1 MQGSQSAVGV
11 VTNGLGT
18 GAGGGGG
25 GGVNLSDGI
34 GGAGGNGGNGNL
46 LLSILSTSP
55 GGTGGSGGSVGS
67 NATQIDNAGA
77 VAGGAGNAG
86 TDGTGTLNLLEGGGG
101 GGGGAGG
108 SGLVVTGSG
117 SSSNSTT
124 GTITGGA
131 GGHGGSGDASGNSG
145 GGGGGGGSG
154 GVGLLLT
161 GDGSFD
167 NAGQLAGGTGGFGGT
182 TDNGGGGSGGDGGQ
196 GAALTNGGSLIN
208 SGSISGGNGGIGGAS
223 TGGNGSFGN
232 GGAAITGTNLSIIN
246 SGTISGGL
254 SGNGS
259 TRAEAIQF
267 TGGTNS
273 LEIRTGSNIIGNVN
287 ATAGTNALIL
297 GGTVND
303 SFDTSTVGSQYLGFS
318 AYRKTGNGTWA
329 LTGSTS
335 AVTPWTIDA
344 GTLSISAA
352 GSLGAAGSSLTFNG
366 GTLQFSNTFDL
377 ASGNAIVLAA
387 GGGSIDTN
395 TFDTSI
401 SQPVSGTGNLMVYGL
416 GQLTLAGANTY
427 SGTTTIGNATTL
439 NLGPGGAIA
448 DSSGVVD
455 NGAFDISA
463 TSHGASVT
471 GLTGTG
477 TVYLGNQTLTL
488 TSASGTFAGNISGRG
503 GLVLTGGTETLA
515 GTSTYAGNTSIT
527 AGTLA
532 LAGASSIASS
542 SSLIDNGRFDISGAS
557 GNETIAAL
565 TGSGAGA
572 VALGANNLIIS
583 NGSGTF
589 AGTIAGA
596 GGLQLAGGTTTLA
609 GTSTYAGNTSITAGT
624 LALAGASSIASSSSV
639 IDNGT
644 FDISG
649 ASGNETIAALTG
661 SGAGAVALGANNL
674 IISNGSGTFAGTI
687 AGAGGLQLAGGTTTL
702 AGTSTYAGNT
712 SITAGTLALAGASS
726 IASSS
731 SVIDN
736 GRFDISGASGNE
748 TIAAL
753 TGSGAGAVALGANNL
768 IISNGSGT
776 FAGTIAG
783 AGGLQLAGGT
793 TTLAGTSTYAGNT
806 SITAGTLALAGASSI
821 ASSSSLI
828 DDGTFDISGA
838 SGNETIAA
846 LTGSGAGTVA
856 LGANNLIISNGS
868 GTFAGTIAGTGGLQL
883 AGGTTTLAGTSTYA
897 GNTSIT
903 GGTLLVSNDSALGA
917 AGGNLLLSSGGTL
930 GAMSPFGTARLID
943 VANTGGSL
951 AGPAGTSL
959 DPTTANALTLT
970 GTLNLAG
977 TLTTRG
983 TVIDNA
989 TSQTNTG
996 TGGTPVVS
1004 VANGLF
1010 EVGDSIHGSTVLH
1023 AMVTVDASAILRG
1036 HGTIAGDV
1044 ANNGGIVAPGG
1055 TIGVM
1060 TVTGNYAQNPASTL
1074 SIEITPNDQAPGIS
1088 YSQLAVTGSVQLAGG
1103 LAVNADSGIYRPGSR
1118 YDIVHSGGGVSGQF
1132 STVAYNSALA
1142 SYLLPQVQYT
1152 ADNVYLSLNVGPL
1165 AFSSG
1170 SGVAG
1175 NAYIINQDIL
1185 DTTDAVLASRKGFWL
1200 HGLGS
1205 FGQANNGN
1213 ITDGGAI
1220 IGYGARIRPGFLL
1233 GVAVAGTAS
1242 SSNTAYQ
1249 QISNRQISLS
1259 DYGIYRHGPWRIA
1272 LTLGLGHLG
1281 VNSRRSLVP
1290 SGLVATGTGH
1300 GWFLGSGVNASY
1312 TDHIDRGFI
1321 RPFVAAR
1328 YLHVSQEGF
1337 AEHGAG
1343 LLDLAYGRQGNDL
1356 GAISAGAR
1364 AGYQIRT
1371 FGLDLEP
1378 WIEVGGTSYL
1388 GNRLLAST
1396 ETLGTEI
1403 MPVSAQAA
1411 PSATLDTGL
1420 GLTLRTQHGWKGRL
1434 VYISRRGD
1442 NTSLNAFNFTATCN
1456 W

>member
-1 MQGSQSAVGV
+1 M
-11 VTNGLGT
+11 
-18 GAGGGGG
+18 
-25 GGVNLSDGI
+25 
-34 GGAGGNGGNGNL
+34 
-46 LLSILSTSP
+46 
-55 GGTGGSGGSVGS
+55 
-67 NATQIDNAGA
+67 
-77 VAGGAGNAG
+77 
-86 TDGTGTLNLLEGGGG
+86 
-101 GGGGAGG
+101 
-108 SGLVVTGSG
+108 
-117 SSSNSTT
+117 
-124 GTITGGA
+124 
-131 GGHGGSGDASGNSG
+131 
-145 GGGGGGGSG
+145 
-154 GVGLLLT
+154 
-161 GDGSFD
+161 
-167 NAGQLAGGTGGFGGT
+167 
-182 TDNGGGGSGGDGGQ
+182 
-196 GAALTNGGSLIN
+196 
-208 SGSISGGNGGIGGAS
+208 
-223 TGGNGSFGN
+223 
-232 GGAAITGTNLSIIN
+232 
-246 SGTISGGL
+246 
-254 SGNGS
+254 
-259 TRAEAIQF
+259 
-267 TGGTNS
+267 
-273 LEIRTGSNIIGNVN
+273 N

-303 SFDTSTVGSQYLGFS
+303 SFDTSTIGSQYLGFS

-439 NLGPGGAIA
+439 NLGLGGAIA

-455 NGAFDISA
+455 NGTFDISA
-463 TSHGASVT
+463 TSHGASVA

-488 TSASGTFAGNISGRG
+488 TSASGIFSGNISGRG
-503 GLVLTGGTETLA
+503 GLVLTGGTE
-515 GTSTYAGNTSIT
+515 
-527 AGTLA
+527 
-532 LAGASSIASS
+532 
-542 SSLIDNGRFDISGAS
+542 
-557 GNETIAAL
+557 
-565 TGSGAGA
+565 
-572 VALGANNLIIS
+572 
-583 NGSGTF
+583 
-589 AGTIAGA
+589 
-596 GGLQLAGGTTTLA
+596 
-609 GTSTYAGNTSITAGT
+609 
-624 LALAGASSIASSSSV
+624 
-639 IDNGT
+639 
-644 FDISG
+644 
-649 ASGNETIAALTG
+649 
-661 SGAGAVALGANNL
+661 
-674 IISNGSGTFAGTI
+674 
-687 AGAGGLQLAGGTTTL
+687 
-702 AGTSTYAGNT
+702 
-712 SITAGTLALAGASS
+712 
-726 IASSS
+726 
-731 SVIDN
+731 
-736 GRFDISGASGNE
+736 
-748 TIAAL
+748 
-753 TGSGAGAVALGANNL
+753 
-768 IISNGSGT
+768 
-776 FAGTIAG
+776 
-783 AGGLQLAGGT
+783 
-793 TTLAGTSTYAGNT
+793 TLAGTSTYAGNT

-996 TGGTPVVS
+996 TGSAPVVT

-1023 AMVTVDASAILRG
+1023 ARVTVDASAILRG

-1205 FGQANNGN
+1205 FGQANDGN

-1321 RPFVAAR
+1321 TPFVAAR

-1356 GAISAGAR
+1356 GAIGAGAR

>member
-1 MQGSQSAVGV
+1 
-11 VTNGLGT
+11 
-18 GAGGGGG
+18 
-25 GGVNLSDGI
+25 
-34 GGAGGNGGNGNL
+34 
-46 LLSILSTSP
+46 
-55 GGTGGSGGSVGS
+55 
-67 NATQIDNAGA
+67 
-77 VAGGAGNAG
+77 
-86 TDGTGTLNLLEGGGG
+86 
-101 GGGGAGG
+101 
-108 SGLVVTGSG
+108 
-117 SSSNSTT
+117 
-124 GTITGGA
+124 
-131 GGHGGSGDASGNSG
+131 
-145 GGGGGGGSG
+145 
-154 GVGLLLT
+154 
-161 GDGSFD
+161 
-167 NAGQLAGGTGGFGGT
+167 
-182 TDNGGGGSGGDGGQ
+182 
-196 GAALTNGGSLIN
+196 
-208 SGSISGGNGGIGGAS
+208 
-223 TGGNGSFGN
+223 
-232 GGAAITGTNLSIIN
+232 
-246 SGTISGGL
+246 
-254 SGNGS
+254 
-259 TRAEAIQF
+259 
-267 TGGTNS
+267 
-273 LEIRTGSNIIGNVN
+273 
-287 ATAGTNALIL
+287 
-297 GGTVND
+297 
-303 SFDTSTVGSQYLGFS
+303 
-318 AYRKTGNGTWA
+318 
-329 LTGSTS
+329 
-335 AVTPWTIDA
+335 
-344 GTLSISAA
+344 
-352 GSLGAAGSSLTFNG
+352 
-366 GTLQFSNTFDL
+366 
-377 ASGNAIVLAA
+377 
-387 GGGSIDTN
+387 
-395 TFDTSI
+395 
-401 SQPVSGTGNLMVYGL
+401 
-416 GQLTLAGANTY
+416 
-427 SGTTTIGNATTL
+427 
-439 NLGPGGAIA
+439 
-448 DSSGVVD
+448 
-455 NGAFDISA
+455 
-463 TSHGASVT
+463 
-471 GLTGTG
+471 
-477 TVYLGNQTLTL
+477 
-488 TSASGTFAGNISGRG
+488 
-503 GLVLTGGTETLA
+503 
-515 GTSTYAGNTSIT
+515 GTSTYT
-527 AGTLA
+527 
-532 LAGASSIASS
+532 
-542 SSLIDNGRFDISGAS
+542 
-557 GNETIAAL
+557 
-565 TGSGAGA
+565 
-572 VALGANNLIIS
+572 
-583 NGSGTF
+583 
-589 AGTIAGA
+589 
-596 GGLQLAGGTTTLA
+596 
-609 GTSTYAGNTSITAGT
+609 
-624 LALAGASSIASSSSV
+624 
-639 IDNGT
+639 
-644 FDISG
+644 
-649 ASGNETIAALTG
+649 
-661 SGAGAVALGANNL
+661 
-674 IISNGSGTFAGTI
+674 
-687 AGAGGLQLAGGTTTL
+687 
-702 AGTSTYAGNT
+702 
-712 SITAGTLALAGASS
+712 
-726 IASSS
+726 
-731 SVIDN
+731 
-736 GRFDISGASGNE
+736 
-748 TIAAL
+748 
-753 TGSGAGAVALGANNL
+753 
-768 IISNGSGT
+768 
-776 FAGTIAG
+776 
-783 AGGLQLAGGT
+783 
-793 TTLAGTSTYAGNT
+793 
-806 SITAGTLALAGASSI
+806 
-821 ASSSSLI
+821 
-828 DDGTFDISGA
+828 
-838 SGNETIAA
+838 
-846 LTGSGAGTVA
+846 
-856 LGANNLIISNGS
+856 
-868 GTFAGTIAGTGGLQL
+868 
-883 AGGTTTLAGTSTYA
+883 

-930 GAMSPFGTARLID
+930 GAMSPFSTARLID
-943 VANTGGSL
+943 VAKTGGSL

-996 TGGTPVVS
+996 TGSAPVVT

-1205 FGQANNGN
+1205 FGQANDGN

-1300 GWFLGSGVNASY
+1300 GWFLGSGINASY

-1321 RPFVAAR
+1321 TPFVAAR

-1356 GAISAGAR
+1356 GAIGAGAR

>member
-1 MQGSQSAVGV
+1 M

-182 TDNGGGGSGGDGGQ
+182 TDNGGGGSGGDGGL

-303 SFDTSTVGSQYLGFS
+303 SFDTSTIGSQYLGFS

-455 NGAFDISA
+455 NGTFDISA
-463 TSHGASVT
+463 TSHGASVA

-488 TSASGTFAGNISGRG
+488 TSASGIFSGNISGRG

-542 SSLIDNGRFDISGAS
+542 SSLIDDGRFDISGAS

-596 GGLQLAGGTTTLA
+596 
-609 GTSTYAGNTSITAGT
+609 
-624 LALAGASSIASSSSV
+624 
-639 IDNGT
+639 
-644 FDISG
+644 
-649 ASGNETIAALTG
+649 
-661 SGAGAVALGANNL
+661 
-674 IISNGSGTFAGTI
+674 
-687 AGAGGLQLAGGTTTL
+687 
-702 AGTSTYAGNT
+702 
-712 SITAGTLALAGASS
+712 
-726 IASSS
+726 
-731 SVIDN
+731 
-736 GRFDISGASGNE
+736 
-748 TIAAL
+748 
-753 TGSGAGAVALGANNL
+753 
-768 IISNGSGT
+768 
-776 FAGTIAG
+776 
-783 AGGLQLAGGT
+783 
-793 TTLAGTSTYAGNT
+793 
-806 SITAGTLALAGASSI
+806 
-821 ASSSSLI
+821 
-828 DDGTFDISGA
+828 
-838 SGNETIAA
+838 
-846 LTGSGAGTVA
+846 
-856 LGANNLIISNGS
+856 
-868 GTFAGTIAGTGGLQL
+868 GGLQL

-996 TGGTPVVS
+996 TGSAPVVT

-1321 RPFVAAR
+1321 TPFVAAR

-1356 GAISAGAR
+1356 GAIGAGAR

>member
-1 MQGSQSAVGV
+1 MRISMIKYTVHASGPLRDSAATISFVQIALRAFFIISVSLLTLAPGYVWANGGDGGGGINSGLAATLGLAPAGAGGTGGATTPTSGQAAGVQGSQSAVGV

-182 TDNGGGGSGGDGGQ
+182 TDNGGGGSGGDGGL

-273 LEIRTGSNIIGNVN
+273 LEIRTGFNIIGNVN

-303 SFDTSTVGSQYLGFS
+303 SFDTSTIGSQYLGFS

-439 NLGPGGAIA
+439 SLGPGGAIA

-455 NGAFDISA
+455 NGTFDISA

-488 TSASGTFAGNISGRG
+488 TSASGIFSGNISGRG
-503 GLVLTGGTETLA
+503 GLVLTGGTE
-515 GTSTYAGNTSIT
+515 
-527 AGTLA
+527 
-532 LAGASSIASS
+532 
-542 SSLIDNGRFDISGAS
+542 
-557 GNETIAAL
+557 
-565 TGSGAGA
+565 
-572 VALGANNLIIS
+572 
-583 NGSGTF
+583 
-589 AGTIAGA
+589 
-596 GGLQLAGGTTTLA
+596 
-609 GTSTYAGNTSITAGT
+609 
-624 LALAGASSIASSSSV
+624 
-639 IDNGT
+639 
-644 FDISG
+644 
-649 ASGNETIAALTG
+649 
-661 SGAGAVALGANNL
+661 
-674 IISNGSGTFAGTI
+674 
-687 AGAGGLQLAGGTTTL
+687 TL

-753 TGSGAGAVALGANNL
+753 TGSGAGA
-768 IISNGSGT
+768 
-776 FAGTIAG
+776 
-783 AGGLQLAGGT
+783 
-793 TTLAGTSTYAGNT
+793 
-806 SITAGTLALAGASSI
+806 
-821 ASSSSLI
+821 
-828 DDGTFDISGA
+828 
-838 SGNETIAA
+838 
-846 LTGSGAGTVA
+846 VA

-996 TGGTPVVS
+996 TGSTPVVS

-1205 FGQANNGN
+1205 FGQANDGN

-1321 RPFVAAR
+1321 TPFVAAR

>member
-1 MQGSQSAVGV
+1 MIKYTVHASGPLRDSAATIPFVQIALRAFFIISVSLLTLAPGYVWANGGDGGGGINSGLAATLGLAPAGAGGTGGATTPTSGQAAGVQGSQSAVGV

-182 TDNGGGGSGGDGGQ
+182 TDNGGGGSGGDGGL

-303 SFDTSTVGSQYLGFS
+303 SFDTSTIGSQYLGFS

-455 NGAFDISA
+455 NGTFDISA

-471 GLTGTG
+471 GLTWTG

-542 SSLIDNGRFDISGAS
+542 SSLIDDGR
-557 GNETIAAL
+557 
-565 TGSGAGA
+565 
-572 VALGANNLIIS
+572 
-583 NGSGTF
+583 
-589 AGTIAGA
+589 
-596 GGLQLAGGTTTLA
+596 
-609 GTSTYAGNTSITAGT
+609 
-624 LALAGASSIASSSSV
+624 
-639 IDNGT
+639 
-644 FDISG
+644 
-649 ASGNETIAALTG
+649 
-661 SGAGAVALGANNL
+661 
-674 IISNGSGTFAGTI
+674 
-687 AGAGGLQLAGGTTTL
+687 
-702 AGTSTYAGNT
+702 
-712 SITAGTLALAGASS
+712 
-726 IASSS
+726 
-731 SVIDN
+731 
-736 GRFDISGASGNE
+736 
-748 TIAAL
+748 
-753 TGSGAGAVALGANNL
+753 
-768 IISNGSGT
+768 
-776 FAGTIAG
+776 
-783 AGGLQLAGGT
+783 
-793 TTLAGTSTYAGNT
+793 
-806 SITAGTLALAGASSI
+806 
-821 ASSSSLI
+821 
-828 DDGTFDISGA
+828 FDISGA

-868 GTFAGTIAGTGGLQL
+868 GTFAGTIAGAGGLQL
-883 AGGTTTLAGTSTYA
+883 AGGTTTLAGTSTYT

-996 TGGTPVVS
+996 TGSAPVVT

-1205 FGQANNGN
+1205 FGQANDGN

-1356 GAISAGAR
+1356 GAIGAGAR

>member
-1 MQGSQSAVGV
+1 M

-117 SSSNSTT
+117 SSSNSAT

-182 TDNGGGGSGGDGGQ
+182 TDNGGGGSGGDGGL

-223 TGGNGSFGN
+223 TGGNGSVGN
-232 GGAAITGTNLSIIN
+232 GGAAIIGTNLSIIN

-259 TRAEAIQF
+259 TRAEAIHF

-303 SFDTSTVGSQYLGFS
+303 SFDTSTIGSQYLGFS

-455 NGAFDISA
+455 NGTFDISA
-463 TSHGASVT
+463 TSHGASVA

-488 TSASGTFAGNISGRG
+488 TSASGTFSGNISGRG

-565 TGSGAGA
+565 TGSGAG
-572 VALGANNLIIS
+572 
-583 NGSGTF
+583 
-589 AGTIAGA
+589 
-596 GGLQLAGGTTTLA
+596 
-609 GTSTYAGNTSITAGT
+609 
-624 LALAGASSIASSSSV
+624 
-639 IDNGT
+639 
-644 FDISG
+644 
-649 ASGNETIAALTG
+649 
-661 SGAGAVALGANNL
+661 
-674 IISNGSGTFAGTI
+674 
-687 AGAGGLQLAGGTTTL
+687 
-702 AGTSTYAGNT
+702 
-712 SITAGTLALAGASS
+712 
-726 IASSS
+726 
-731 SVIDN
+731 
-736 GRFDISGASGNE
+736 
-748 TIAAL
+748 
-753 TGSGAGAVALGANNL
+753 
-768 IISNGSGT
+768 
-776 FAGTIAG
+776 
-783 AGGLQLAGGT
+783 
-793 TTLAGTSTYAGNT
+793 
-806 SITAGTLALAGASSI
+806 
-821 ASSSSLI
+821 
-828 DDGTFDISGA
+828 
-838 SGNETIAA
+838 
-846 LTGSGAGTVA
+846 TVA
-856 LGANNLIISNGS
+856 LGTNNLIISNGS

-996 TGGTPVVS
+996 TGSTPVVT

-1023 AMVTVDASAILRG
+1023 ARVTVDASAILRG

-1205 FGQANNGN
+1205 FGQANDGN

-1259 DYGIYRHGPWRIA
+1259 EYGIYRHGPWRIA

-1321 RPFVAAR
+1321 TPFVAAR

-1356 GAISAGAR
+1356 GAIGAGAR

>member
-1 MQGSQSAVGV
+1 MRLLGPSASRLAPCSPPSRTLRVA
-11 VTNGLGT
+11 TRWP
-18 GAGGGGG
+18 A
-25 GGVNLSDGI
+25 
-34 GGAGGNGGNGNL
+34 A
-46 LLSILSTSP
+46 ILDRGCARRP
-55 GGTGGSGGSVGS
+55 
-67 NATQIDNAGA
+67 AHDQ
-77 VAGGAGNAG
+77 AG
-86 TDGTGTLNLLEGGGG
+86 TKKRH
-101 GGGGAGG
+101 
-108 SGLVVTGSG
+108 
-117 SSSNSTT
+117 SSRTKK
-124 GTITGGA
+124 
-131 GGHGGSGDASGNSG
+131 
-145 GGGGGGGSG
+145 
-154 GVGLLLT
+154 
-161 GDGSFD
+161 
-167 NAGQLAGGTGGFGGT
+167 LAPAW
-182 TDNGGGGSGGDGGQ
+182 Q
-196 GAALTNGGSLIN
+196 GCYLRWWSRHFQEPPKFHSRRRG
-208 SGSISGGNGGIGGAS
+208 
-223 TGGNGSFGN
+223 
-232 GGAAITGTNLSIIN
+232 GTNLSIIN

-273 LEIRTGSNIIGNVN
+273 LEIRTGSNIIGDVN

-303 SFDTSTVGSQYLGFS
+303 SFDTSTIGSQYLGFS

-439 NLGPGGAIA
+439 SLGPGGAIA

-455 NGAFDISA
+455 NGTFDISA

-542 SSLIDNGRFDISGAS
+542 SSLIDDGR
-557 GNETIAAL
+557 
-565 TGSGAGA
+565 
-572 VALGANNLIIS
+572 
-583 NGSGTF
+583 
-589 AGTIAGA
+589 
-596 GGLQLAGGTTTLA
+596 
-609 GTSTYAGNTSITAGT
+609 
-624 LALAGASSIASSSSV
+624 
-639 IDNGT
+639 
-644 FDISG
+644 
-649 ASGNETIAALTG
+649 
-661 SGAGAVALGANNL
+661 
-674 IISNGSGTFAGTI
+674 
-687 AGAGGLQLAGGTTTL
+687 
-702 AGTSTYAGNT
+702 
-712 SITAGTLALAGASS
+712 
-726 IASSS
+726 
-731 SVIDN
+731 
-736 GRFDISGASGNE
+736 
-748 TIAAL
+748 
-753 TGSGAGAVALGANNL
+753 
-768 IISNGSGT
+768 
-776 FAGTIAG
+776 
-783 AGGLQLAGGT
+783 
-793 TTLAGTSTYAGNT
+793 
-806 SITAGTLALAGASSI
+806 
-821 ASSSSLI
+821 
-828 DDGTFDISGA
+828 FDISGA

-996 TGGTPVVS
+996 TGSAPVVT

-1205 FGQANNGN
+1205 FGQANDGN

-1300 GWFLGSGVNASY
+1300 GWFLGSGINASY

-1321 RPFVAAR
+1321 TPFVAAR

-1356 GAISAGAR
+1356 GAIGAGAR

-1396 ETLGTEI
+1396 ETLGTET

>member
-1 MQGSQSAVGV
+1 MRISMIKYTVHASGPLRDSAATISFVQIALRAFFIISVSLLTLAPGYVWANGGDGGGGINSGLAATLGLAPAGAGGTGGATTPTSGQAAGVQGSQSAVGV

-182 TDNGGGGSGGDGGQ
+182 TDNGGGGSGGDGGL

-273 LEIRTGSNIIGNVN
+273 LEIRTGSNIIGDVN

-303 SFDTSTVGSQYLGFS
+303 SFDTSTIGSQYLGFS

-455 NGAFDISA
+455 NGTFDISA
-463 TSHGASVT
+463 TSHGASVA

-542 SSLIDNGRFDISGAS
+542 SSLIDNGR
-557 GNETIAAL
+557 
-565 TGSGAGA
+565 
-572 VALGANNLIIS
+572 
-583 NGSGTF
+583 
-589 AGTIAGA
+589 
-596 GGLQLAGGTTTLA
+596 
-609 GTSTYAGNTSITAGT
+609 
-624 LALAGASSIASSSSV
+624 
-639 IDNGT
+639 
-644 FDISG
+644 
-649 ASGNETIAALTG
+649 
-661 SGAGAVALGANNL
+661 
-674 IISNGSGTFAGTI
+674 
-687 AGAGGLQLAGGTTTL
+687 
-702 AGTSTYAGNT
+702 
-712 SITAGTLALAGASS
+712 
-726 IASSS
+726 
-731 SVIDN
+731 
-736 GRFDISGASGNE
+736 
-748 TIAAL
+748 
-753 TGSGAGAVALGANNL
+753 
-768 IISNGSGT
+768 
-776 FAGTIAG
+776 
-783 AGGLQLAGGT
+783 
-793 TTLAGTSTYAGNT
+793 
-806 SITAGTLALAGASSI
+806 
-821 ASSSSLI
+821 
-828 DDGTFDISGA
+828 FDISGA

-1023 AMVTVDASAILRG
+1023 ARVTVDASAILRG

-1205 FGQANNGN
+1205 FGQANDGN

-1300 GWFLGSGVNASY
+1300 GWFLGSGINASY

-1321 RPFVAAR
+1321 TPFVAAR

-1356 GAISAGAR
+1356 GAIGAGAR

>member
-1 MQGSQSAVGV
+1 MIKYTVHASGPLRDSAATIPFVQIALRAFFIISVSLLTLAPGYVWANGGDGGGGINSGLAATLGLAPAGAGGTGGATTPTSGQAAGVQGSQSAVGV

-182 TDNGGGGSGGDGGQ
+182 TDNGGGGSGGDGGL

-303 SFDTSTVGSQYLGFS
+303 SFDTSTIGSQYLGFS

-527 AGTLA
+527 
-532 LAGASSIASS
+532 
-542 SSLIDNGRFDISGAS
+542 
-557 GNETIAAL
+557 
-565 TGSGAGA
+565 
-572 VALGANNLIIS
+572 
-583 NGSGTF
+583 
-589 AGTIAGA
+589 
-596 GGLQLAGGTTTLA
+596 
-609 GTSTYAGNTSITAGT
+609 
-624 LALAGASSIASSSSV
+624 
-639 IDNGT
+639 
-644 FDISG
+644 
-649 ASGNETIAALTG
+649 
-661 SGAGAVALGANNL
+661 
-674 IISNGSGTFAGTI
+674 
-687 AGAGGLQLAGGTTTL
+687 
-702 AGTSTYAGNT
+702 
-712 SITAGTLALAGASS
+712 
-726 IASSS
+726 
-731 SVIDN
+731 
-736 GRFDISGASGNE
+736 
-748 TIAAL
+748 
-753 TGSGAGAVALGANNL
+753 
-768 IISNGSGT
+768 
-776 FAGTIAG
+776 
-783 AGGLQLAGGT
+783 
-793 TTLAGTSTYAGNT
+793 
-806 SITAGTLALAGASSI
+806 
-821 ASSSSLI
+821 
-828 DDGTFDISGA
+828 
-838 SGNETIAA
+838 
-846 LTGSGAGTVA
+846 
-856 LGANNLIISNGS
+856 
-868 GTFAGTIAGTGGLQL
+868 
-883 AGGTTTLAGTSTYA
+883 
-897 GNTSIT
+897 

-1023 AMVTVDASAILRG
+1023 ARVTVDASAILRG

-1205 FGQANNGN
+1205 FGQANDGN

-1321 RPFVAAR
+1321 TPFVAAR

-1356 GAISAGAR
+1356 GAIGAGAR

>member
-1 MQGSQSAVGV
+1 MRISMIKYTVHASGPLRDSAATISFVQIALRAFFIISVSLLTLAPGYVWANGGNGGGGINYGLAATLGLAPAGAGGTGGATTPTSGQAAGVQGSQSAVGV

-259 TRAEAIQF
+259 TRAEAIHF

-303 SFDTSTVGSQYLGFS
+303 SFDTSTIGSQYLGFS

-542 SSLIDNGRFDISGAS
+542 SS
-557 GNETIAAL
+557 
-565 TGSGAGA
+565 
-572 VALGANNLIIS
+572 
-583 NGSGTF
+583 
-589 AGTIAGA
+589 
-596 GGLQLAGGTTTLA
+596 
-609 GTSTYAGNTSITAGT
+609 
-624 LALAGASSIASSSSV
+624 V
-639 IDNGT
+639 IDN
-644 FDISG
+644 
-649 ASGNETIAALTG
+649 
-661 SGAGAVALGANNL
+661 
-674 IISNGSGTFAGTI
+674 
-687 AGAGGLQLAGGTTTL
+687 
-702 AGTSTYAGNT
+702 
-712 SITAGTLALAGASS
+712 
-726 IASSS
+726 
-731 SVIDN
+731 
-736 GRFDISGASGNE
+736 
-748 TIAAL
+748 
-753 TGSGAGAVALGANNL
+753 
-768 IISNGSGT
+768 
-776 FAGTIAG
+776 
-783 AGGLQLAGGT
+783 
-793 TTLAGTSTYAGNT
+793 
-806 SITAGTLALAGASSI
+806 
-821 ASSSSLI
+821 
-828 DDGTFDISGA
+828 GTFDISGA

-1023 AMVTVDASAILRG
+1023 ARVTVDASAILRG

-1205 FGQANNGN
+1205 FGQANDGN

-1321 RPFVAAR
+1321 TPFVAAR

-1356 GAISAGAR
+1356 GAIGAGAR

>member
-1 MQGSQSAVGV
+1 MIKYTVHASGPLRDSAATISFVQIALRAFFIISVSLLTLAPGYVWANGGDGGGGINYGLAATLGLAPAGAGGTGGATTPTSGQAAGVQGSQSAVGV

-182 TDNGGGGSGGDGGQ
+182 TDNGGGGSGGDGGL

-273 LEIRTGSNIIGNVN
+273 LEIRTGSNIIGDVN

-303 SFDTSTVGSQYLGFS
+303 SFDTSTIGSQYLGFS

-439 NLGPGGAIA
+439 SLGPGGAIA
-448 DSSGVVD
+448 GSSGVVD

-515 GTSTYAGNTSIT
+515 GTSTYAGNTSI
-527 AGTLA
+527 A
-532 LAGASSIASS
+532 
-542 SSLIDNGRFDISGAS
+542 
-557 GNETIAAL
+557 
-565 TGSGAGA
+565 
-572 VALGANNLIIS
+572 
-583 NGSGTF
+583 
-589 AGTIAGA
+589 
-596 GGLQLAGGTTTLA
+596 
-609 GTSTYAGNTSITAGT
+609 
-624 LALAGASSIASSSSV
+624 
-639 IDNGT
+639 
-644 FDISG
+644 
-649 ASGNETIAALTG
+649 
-661 SGAGAVALGANNL
+661 
-674 IISNGSGTFAGTI
+674 
-687 AGAGGLQLAGGTTTL
+687 
-702 AGTSTYAGNT
+702 
-712 SITAGTLALAGASS
+712 AGTLALAGASS

-753 TGSGAGAVALGANNL
+753 TGSGAGA
-768 IISNGSGT
+768 
-776 FAGTIAG
+776 
-783 AGGLQLAGGT
+783 
-793 TTLAGTSTYAGNT
+793 
-806 SITAGTLALAGASSI
+806 
-821 ASSSSLI
+821 
-828 DDGTFDISGA
+828 
-838 SGNETIAA
+838 
-846 LTGSGAGTVA
+846 VA

-996 TGGTPVVS
+996 TGSAPVVT

-1205 FGQANNGN
+1205 FGQANDGN

-1321 RPFVAAR
+1321 TPFVAAR

-1356 GAISAGAR
+1356 GAIGAGAR

-1396 ETLGTEI
+1396 ETLGTET

>member
-1 MQGSQSAVGV
+1 M
-11 VTNGLGT
+11 
-18 GAGGGGG
+18 
-25 GGVNLSDGI
+25 SDGI

-117 SSSNSTT
+117 SSSNSAT

-182 TDNGGGGSGGDGGQ
+182 TDNGGGGSGGDGGL

-223 TGGNGSFGN
+223 TGGNGSVGN
-232 GGAAITGTNLSIIN
+232 GGAAIIGTNLSIIN

-259 TRAEAIQF
+259 TRAEAIHF

-303 SFDTSTVGSQYLGFS
+303 SFDTSTIGSQYLGFS

-455 NGAFDISA
+455 NGTFDISA
-463 TSHGASVT
+463 TSHGASVA

-488 TSASGTFAGNISGRG
+488 TSASGTFSGNISGRG

-565 TGSGAGA
+565 TGSGAG
-572 VALGANNLIIS
+572 
-583 NGSGTF
+583 
-589 AGTIAGA
+589 
-596 GGLQLAGGTTTLA
+596 
-609 GTSTYAGNTSITAGT
+609 
-624 LALAGASSIASSSSV
+624 
-639 IDNGT
+639 
-644 FDISG
+644 
-649 ASGNETIAALTG
+649 
-661 SGAGAVALGANNL
+661 
-674 IISNGSGTFAGTI
+674 
-687 AGAGGLQLAGGTTTL
+687 
-702 AGTSTYAGNT
+702 
-712 SITAGTLALAGASS
+712 
-726 IASSS
+726 
-731 SVIDN
+731 
-736 GRFDISGASGNE
+736 
-748 TIAAL
+748 
-753 TGSGAGAVALGANNL
+753 
-768 IISNGSGT
+768 
-776 FAGTIAG
+776 
-783 AGGLQLAGGT
+783 
-793 TTLAGTSTYAGNT
+793 
-806 SITAGTLALAGASSI
+806 
-821 ASSSSLI
+821 
-828 DDGTFDISGA
+828 
-838 SGNETIAA
+838 
-846 LTGSGAGTVA
+846 TVA
-856 LGANNLIISNGS
+856 LGTNNLIISNGS

-996 TGGTPVVS
+996 TGSTPVVT

-1023 AMVTVDASAILRG
+1023 ARVTVDASAILRG

-1205 FGQANNGN
+1205 FGQANDGN

-1259 DYGIYRHGPWRIA
+1259 EYGIYRHGPWRIA

-1321 RPFVAAR
+1321 TPFVAAR

-1356 GAISAGAR
+1356 GAIGAGAR

>member
-1 MQGSQSAVGV
+1 M

-182 TDNGGGGSGGDGGQ
+182 TDNGGGGSGGDGGL

-303 SFDTSTVGSQYLGFS
+303 SFDTSTIGSQYLGFS

-455 NGAFDISA
+455 NGTFDISA
-463 TSHGASVT
+463 TSHGASVA

-488 TSASGTFAGNISGRG
+488 TSASGTFSGNISGRG
-503 GLVLTGGTETLA
+503 GLVLTGGTE
-515 GTSTYAGNTSIT
+515 
-527 AGTLA
+527 
-532 LAGASSIASS
+532 
-542 SSLIDNGRFDISGAS
+542 
-557 GNETIAAL
+557 
-565 TGSGAGA
+565 
-572 VALGANNLIIS
+572 
-583 NGSGTF
+583 
-589 AGTIAGA
+589 
-596 GGLQLAGGTTTLA
+596 
-609 GTSTYAGNTSITAGT
+609 
-624 LALAGASSIASSSSV
+624 
-639 IDNGT
+639 
-644 FDISG
+644 
-649 ASGNETIAALTG
+649 
-661 SGAGAVALGANNL
+661 
-674 IISNGSGTFAGTI
+674 
-687 AGAGGLQLAGGTTTL
+687 TL

-783 AGGLQLAGGT
+783 A
-793 TTLAGTSTYAGNT
+793 
-806 SITAGTLALAGASSI
+806 
-821 ASSSSLI
+821 
-828 DDGTFDISGA
+828 
-838 SGNETIAA
+838 
-846 LTGSGAGTVA
+846 
-856 LGANNLIISNGS
+856 
-868 GTFAGTIAGTGGLQL
+868 GGLQL

-1023 AMVTVDASAILRG
+1023 ARVTVDASAILRG

-1205 FGQANNGN
+1205 FGQANDGN

-1321 RPFVAAR
+1321 TPFVAAR

-1356 GAISAGAR
+1356 GAIGAGAR

>member
-1 MQGSQSAVGV
+1 M

-182 TDNGGGGSGGDGGQ
+182 TDNGGGGSGGDGGL

-303 SFDTSTVGSQYLGFS
+303 SFDTSTIGSQYLGFS

-463 TSHGASVT
+463 TSHGASVA

-488 TSASGTFAGNISGRG
+488 TSASGTFSGNISGRG

-542 SSLIDNGRFDISGAS
+542 SSLIDNG
-557 GNETIAAL
+557 
-565 TGSGAGA
+565 
-572 VALGANNLIIS
+572 
-583 NGSGTF
+583 
-589 AGTIAGA
+589 
-596 GGLQLAGGTTTLA
+596 
-609 GTSTYAGNTSITAGT
+609 
-624 LALAGASSIASSSSV
+624 
-639 IDNGT
+639 T

-661 SGAGAVALGANNL
+661 SGAGA
-674 IISNGSGTFAGTI
+674 
-687 AGAGGLQLAGGTTTL
+687 
-702 AGTSTYAGNT
+702 
-712 SITAGTLALAGASS
+712 
-726 IASSS
+726 
-731 SVIDN
+731 
-736 GRFDISGASGNE
+736 
-748 TIAAL
+748 
-753 TGSGAGAVALGANNL
+753 
-768 IISNGSGT
+768 
-776 FAGTIAG
+776 
-783 AGGLQLAGGT
+783 
-793 TTLAGTSTYAGNT
+793 
-806 SITAGTLALAGASSI
+806 
-821 ASSSSLI
+821 
-828 DDGTFDISGA
+828 
-838 SGNETIAA
+838 
-846 LTGSGAGTVA
+846 VA

-996 TGGTPVVS
+996 TGSAPVVT

-1205 FGQANNGN
+1205 FGQANDGN

-1300 GWFLGSGVNASY
+1300 GWFLGSGINASY

-1321 RPFVAAR
+1321 TPFVAAR

-1356 GAISAGAR
+1356 GAIGAGAR

-1396 ETLGTEI
+1396 ETLGTET

>member
-1 MQGSQSAVGV
+1 MIKYTVHASGPLRDSAATISFVQIALRAFFIISVSLLTLAPGYVWANGGDGGGGINSGLAATLGLAPAGAGGTGGATTPTSGQAAGVQGSQSAVGV

-117 SSSNSTT
+117 SSGNSTT

-182 TDNGGGGSGGDGGQ
+182 TDNGGGGSGGDGGL

-273 LEIRTGSNIIGNVN
+273 LEIRTGSNIIGDVN

-303 SFDTSTVGSQYLGFS
+303 SFDTSTIGSQYLGFS

-439 NLGPGGAIA
+439 SLGPGGAIA
-448 DSSGVVD
+448 GSSGVVD

-515 GTSTYAGNTSIT
+515 GTSTYAGNTSIA

-542 SSLIDNGRFDISGAS
+542 SSL
-557 GNETIAAL
+557 
-565 TGSGAGA
+565 
-572 VALGANNLIIS
+572 
-583 NGSGTF
+583 
-589 AGTIAGA
+589 
-596 GGLQLAGGTTTLA
+596 
-609 GTSTYAGNTSITAGT
+609 
-624 LALAGASSIASSSSV
+624 

-687 AGAGGLQLAGGTTTL
+687 AGA
-702 AGTSTYAGNT
+702 
-712 SITAGTLALAGASS
+712 
-726 IASSS
+726 
-731 SVIDN
+731 
-736 GRFDISGASGNE
+736 
-748 TIAAL
+748 
-753 TGSGAGAVALGANNL
+753 
-768 IISNGSGT
+768 
-776 FAGTIAG
+776 
-783 AGGLQLAGGT
+783 
-793 TTLAGTSTYAGNT
+793 
-806 SITAGTLALAGASSI
+806 
-821 ASSSSLI
+821 
-828 DDGTFDISGA
+828 
-838 SGNETIAA
+838 
-846 LTGSGAGTVA
+846 
-856 LGANNLIISNGS
+856 
-868 GTFAGTIAGTGGLQL
+868 GGLQL

-996 TGGTPVVS
+996 TGSAPVVT

-1205 FGQANNGN
+1205 FGQANDGN

-1321 RPFVAAR
+1321 TPFVAAR

-1396 ETLGTEI
+1396 ETLGTET

>member
-1 MQGSQSAVGV
+1 MRISMIKYTVHASGPLRDSAATISFVQIALRAFFIISVSLLTLAPGYVWANGGDGGGGINSGLAATLGLAPAGAGGTGGATTPTSGQAAGVQGSQSAVGV

-182 TDNGGGGSGGDGGQ
+182 TDNGGGGSGGDGGL

-303 SFDTSTVGSQYLGFS
+303 SFDTSTIGSQYLGFS

-439 NLGPGGAIA
+439 SLGPGGAIA

-463 TSHGASVT
+463 TSHGASVA

-488 TSASGTFAGNISGRG
+488 TSASGTFSGNISGRG

-542 SSLIDNGRFDISGAS
+542 SSLIDDGMFDISGAS

-572 VALGANNLIIS
+572 
-583 NGSGTF
+583 
-589 AGTIAGA
+589 
-596 GGLQLAGGTTTLA
+596 
-609 GTSTYAGNTSITAGT
+609 
-624 LALAGASSIASSSSV
+624 
-639 IDNGT
+639 
-644 FDISG
+644 
-649 ASGNETIAALTG
+649 
-661 SGAGAVALGANNL
+661 
-674 IISNGSGTFAGTI
+674 
-687 AGAGGLQLAGGTTTL
+687 
-702 AGTSTYAGNT
+702 
-712 SITAGTLALAGASS
+712 
-726 IASSS
+726 
-731 SVIDN
+731 
-736 GRFDISGASGNE
+736 
-748 TIAAL
+748 
-753 TGSGAGAVALGANNL
+753 
-768 IISNGSGT
+768 
-776 FAGTIAG
+776 
-783 AGGLQLAGGT
+783 
-793 TTLAGTSTYAGNT
+793 
-806 SITAGTLALAGASSI
+806 
-821 ASSSSLI
+821 
-828 DDGTFDISGA
+828 
-838 SGNETIAA
+838 
-846 LTGSGAGTVA
+846 VA

-996 TGGTPVVS
+996 TGSAPVVT

-1205 FGQANNGN
+1205 FGQANDGN

-1321 RPFVAAR
+1321 TPFVAAR

-1356 GAISAGAR
+1356 GAIGAGAR

>member
-1 MQGSQSAVGV
+1 M
-11 VTNGLGT
+11 
-18 GAGGGGG
+18 
-25 GGVNLSDGI
+25 
-34 GGAGGNGGNGNL
+34 
-46 LLSILSTSP
+46 
-55 GGTGGSGGSVGS
+55 
-67 NATQIDNAGA
+67 
-77 VAGGAGNAG
+77 
-86 TDGTGTLNLLEGGGG
+86 
-101 GGGGAGG
+101 
-108 SGLVVTGSG
+108 
-117 SSSNSTT
+117 
-124 GTITGGA
+124 
-131 GGHGGSGDASGNSG
+131 
-145 GGGGGGGSG
+145 
-154 GVGLLLT
+154 
-161 GDGSFD
+161 
-167 NAGQLAGGTGGFGGT
+167 
-182 TDNGGGGSGGDGGQ
+182 
-196 GAALTNGGSLIN
+196 
-208 SGSISGGNGGIGGAS
+208 
-223 TGGNGSFGN
+223 
-232 GGAAITGTNLSIIN
+232 
-246 SGTISGGL
+246 
-254 SGNGS
+254 
-259 TRAEAIQF
+259 
-267 TGGTNS
+267 
-273 LEIRTGSNIIGNVN
+273 
-287 ATAGTNALIL
+287 
-297 GGTVND
+297 
-303 SFDTSTVGSQYLGFS
+303 
-318 AYRKTGNGTWA
+318 
-329 LTGSTS
+329 
-335 AVTPWTIDA
+335 
-344 GTLSISAA
+344 
-352 GSLGAAGSSLTFNG
+352 
-366 GTLQFSNTFDL
+366 
-377 ASGNAIVLAA
+377 
-387 GGGSIDTN
+387 
-395 TFDTSI
+395 
-401 SQPVSGTGNLMVYGL
+401 
-416 GQLTLAGANTY
+416 
-427 SGTTTIGNATTL
+427 
-439 NLGPGGAIA
+439 
-448 DSSGVVD
+448 
-455 NGAFDISA
+455 
-463 TSHGASVT
+463 
-471 GLTGTG
+471 
-477 TVYLGNQTLTL
+477 
-488 TSASGTFAGNISGRG
+488 
-503 GLVLTGGTETLA
+503 
-515 GTSTYAGNTSIT
+515 
-527 AGTLA
+527 
-532 LAGASSIASS
+532 
-542 SSLIDNGRFDISGAS
+542 
-557 GNETIAAL
+557 
-565 TGSGAGA
+565 
-572 VALGANNLIIS
+572 
-583 NGSGTF
+583 
-589 AGTIAGA
+589 
-596 GGLQLAGGTTTLA
+596 
-609 GTSTYAGNTSITAGT
+609 
-624 LALAGASSIASSSSV
+624 
-639 IDNGT
+639 
-644 FDISG
+644 
-649 ASGNETIAALTG
+649 
-661 SGAGAVALGANNL
+661 
-674 IISNGSGTFAGTI
+674 
-687 AGAGGLQLAGGTTTL
+687 
-702 AGTSTYAGNT
+702 
-712 SITAGTLALAGASS
+712 
-726 IASSS
+726 
-731 SVIDN
+731 
-736 GRFDISGASGNE
+736 
-748 TIAAL
+748 
-753 TGSGAGAVALGANNL
+753 
-768 IISNGSGT
+768 
-776 FAGTIAG
+776 
-783 AGGLQLAGGT
+783 
-793 TTLAGTSTYAGNT
+793 
-806 SITAGTLALAGASSI
+806 
-821 ASSSSLI
+821 
-828 DDGTFDISGA
+828 
-838 SGNETIAA
+838 
-846 LTGSGAGTVA
+846 
-856 LGANNLIISNGS
+856 
-868 GTFAGTIAGTGGLQL
+868 
-883 AGGTTTLAGTSTYA
+883 
-897 GNTSIT
+897 
-903 GGTLLVSNDSALGA
+903 SNDSALGA

-996 TGGTPVVS
+996 TGSTPVVT

-1205 FGQANNGN
+1205 FGQANDGN

-1259 DYGIYRHGPWRIA
+1259 EYGIYRHGPWRIA

-1321 RPFVAAR
+1321 TPFVAAR

-1356 GAISAGAR
+1356 GAIGAGAR

>member
-1 MQGSQSAVGV
+1 M

-34 GGAGGNGGNGNL
+34 GGGGGNGGNGNL

-182 TDNGGGGSGGDGGQ
+182 TDNGGGGSGGDGGL

-273 LEIRTGSNIIGNVN
+273 LEIRTGSNIIGDVN

-303 SFDTSTVGSQYLGFS
+303 SFDTSTIGSQYLGFS

-439 NLGPGGAIA
+439 SLGPGGAIA

-542 SSLIDNGRFDISGAS
+542 SS
-557 GNETIAAL
+557 
-565 TGSGAGA
+565 
-572 VALGANNLIIS
+572 
-583 NGSGTF
+583 
-589 AGTIAGA
+589 
-596 GGLQLAGGTTTLA
+596 
-609 GTSTYAGNTSITAGT
+609 
-624 LALAGASSIASSSSV
+624 
-639 IDNGT
+639 
-644 FDISG
+644 
-649 ASGNETIAALTG
+649 
-661 SGAGAVALGANNL
+661 
-674 IISNGSGTFAGTI
+674 
-687 AGAGGLQLAGGTTTL
+687 
-702 AGTSTYAGNT
+702 
-712 SITAGTLALAGASS
+712 
-726 IASSS
+726 
-731 SVIDN
+731 VIDN

-753 TGSGAGAVALGANNL
+753 TGSGAGA
-768 IISNGSGT
+768 
-776 FAGTIAG
+776 
-783 AGGLQLAGGT
+783 
-793 TTLAGTSTYAGNT
+793 
-806 SITAGTLALAGASSI
+806 
-821 ASSSSLI
+821 
-828 DDGTFDISGA
+828 
-838 SGNETIAA
+838 
-846 LTGSGAGTVA
+846 VA

-996 TGGTPVVS
+996 TGSAPVVT

-1205 FGQANNGN
+1205 FGQANDGN

-1321 RPFVAAR
+1321 TPFVAAR

-1356 GAISAGAR
+1356 GAIGAGAR

>member
-1 MQGSQSAVGV
+1 M
-11 VTNGLGT
+11 
-18 GAGGGGG
+18 
-25 GGVNLSDGI
+25 SDGI
-34 GGAGGNGGNGNL
+34 GGGGGNGGNGNL

-182 TDNGGGGSGGDGGQ
+182 TDNGGGGSGGDGGL

-273 LEIRTGSNIIGNVN
+273 LEIRTGSNIIGDVN

-303 SFDTSTVGSQYLGFS
+303 SFDTSTIGSQYLGFS

-439 NLGPGGAIA
+439 SLGPGGAIA

-542 SSLIDNGRFDISGAS
+542 SS
-557 GNETIAAL
+557 
-565 TGSGAGA
+565 
-572 VALGANNLIIS
+572 
-583 NGSGTF
+583 
-589 AGTIAGA
+589 
-596 GGLQLAGGTTTLA
+596 
-609 GTSTYAGNTSITAGT
+609 
-624 LALAGASSIASSSSV
+624 
-639 IDNGT
+639 
-644 FDISG
+644 
-649 ASGNETIAALTG
+649 
-661 SGAGAVALGANNL
+661 
-674 IISNGSGTFAGTI
+674 
-687 AGAGGLQLAGGTTTL
+687 
-702 AGTSTYAGNT
+702 
-712 SITAGTLALAGASS
+712 
-726 IASSS
+726 
-731 SVIDN
+731 VIDN

-753 TGSGAGAVALGANNL
+753 TGSGAGA
-768 IISNGSGT
+768 
-776 FAGTIAG
+776 
-783 AGGLQLAGGT
+783 
-793 TTLAGTSTYAGNT
+793 
-806 SITAGTLALAGASSI
+806 
-821 ASSSSLI
+821 
-828 DDGTFDISGA
+828 
-838 SGNETIAA
+838 
-846 LTGSGAGTVA
+846 VA

-996 TGGTPVVS
+996 TGSAPVVT

-1205 FGQANNGN
+1205 FGQANDGN

-1321 RPFVAAR
+1321 TPFVAAR

-1356 GAISAGAR
+1356 GAIGAGAR

>member
-1 MQGSQSAVGV
+1 M

-117 SSSNSTT
+117 SSSNSAT

-182 TDNGGGGSGGDGGQ
+182 TDNGGGGSGGDGGL

-232 GGAAITGTNLSIIN
+232 GGAAIIGTNLSIIN

-259 TRAEAIQF
+259 TRAEAIHF

-303 SFDTSTVGSQYLGFS
+303 SFDTSTIGSQYLGFS

-455 NGAFDISA
+455 NGTFDISA
-463 TSHGASVT
+463 TSHGASVA

-488 TSASGTFAGNISGRG
+488 TSASGTFSGNISGRG
-503 GLVLTGGTETLA
+503 GLVLTGGTE
-515 GTSTYAGNTSIT
+515 
-527 AGTLA
+527 
-532 LAGASSIASS
+532 
-542 SSLIDNGRFDISGAS
+542 
-557 GNETIAAL
+557 
-565 TGSGAGA
+565 
-572 VALGANNLIIS
+572 
-583 NGSGTF
+583 
-589 AGTIAGA
+589 
-596 GGLQLAGGTTTLA
+596 
-609 GTSTYAGNTSITAGT
+609 
-624 LALAGASSIASSSSV
+624 
-639 IDNGT
+639 
-644 FDISG
+644 
-649 ASGNETIAALTG
+649 
-661 SGAGAVALGANNL
+661 
-674 IISNGSGTFAGTI
+674 
-687 AGAGGLQLAGGTTTL
+687 
-702 AGTSTYAGNT
+702 
-712 SITAGTLALAGASS
+712 
-726 IASSS
+726 
-731 SVIDN
+731 
-736 GRFDISGASGNE
+736 
-748 TIAAL
+748 
-753 TGSGAGAVALGANNL
+753 
-768 IISNGSGT
+768 
-776 FAGTIAG
+776 
-783 AGGLQLAGGT
+783 
-793 TTLAGTSTYAGNT
+793 
-806 SITAGTLALAGASSI
+806 
-821 ASSSSLI
+821 
-828 DDGTFDISGA
+828 
-838 SGNETIAA
+838 
-846 LTGSGAGTVA
+846 
-856 LGANNLIISNGS
+856 
-868 GTFAGTIAGTGGLQL
+868 
-883 AGGTTTLAGTSTYA
+883 TLAGTSTYA

-996 TGGTPVVS
+996 TGSTPVVT

-1205 FGQANNGN
+1205 FGQANDGN

-1321 RPFVAAR
+1321 TPFVAAR

-1356 GAISAGAR
+1356 GAIGAGAR

>member
-1 MQGSQSAVGV
+1 M

-117 SSSNSTT
+117 SSGNSTT

-303 SFDTSTVGSQYLGFS
+303 SFDTSTIGSQYLGFS

-565 TGSGAGA
+565 TGSGAGT

-596 GGLQLAGGTTTLA
+596 
-609 GTSTYAGNTSITAGT
+609 
-624 LALAGASSIASSSSV
+624 
-639 IDNGT
+639 
-644 FDISG
+644 
-649 ASGNETIAALTG
+649 
-661 SGAGAVALGANNL
+661 
-674 IISNGSGTFAGTI
+674 
-687 AGAGGLQLAGGTTTL
+687 
-702 AGTSTYAGNT
+702 
-712 SITAGTLALAGASS
+712 
-726 IASSS
+726 
-731 SVIDN
+731 
-736 GRFDISGASGNE
+736 
-748 TIAAL
+748 
-753 TGSGAGAVALGANNL
+753 
-768 IISNGSGT
+768 
-776 FAGTIAG
+776 
-783 AGGLQLAGGT
+783 
-793 TTLAGTSTYAGNT
+793 
-806 SITAGTLALAGASSI
+806 
-821 ASSSSLI
+821 
-828 DDGTFDISGA
+828 
-838 SGNETIAA
+838 
-846 LTGSGAGTVA
+846 
-856 LGANNLIISNGS
+856 
-868 GTFAGTIAGTGGLQL
+868 GGLQL

-1205 FGQANNGN
+1205 FGQANDGN

-1321 RPFVAAR
+1321 TPFVAAR

-1356 GAISAGAR
+1356 GAIGAGAR

>member
-1 MQGSQSAVGV
+1 MIKYTVHASGPLRDSAATISFVQIALRAFFIISVSLLTLAPGYVWANGGNGGGGINYGLAATLGLAPAGAGGTGGATTPTSGQAAGVQGSQSAVGV

-117 SSSNSTT
+117 SSSNSAT

-182 TDNGGGGSGGDGGQ
+182 TDNGGGGSGGDGGL

-259 TRAEAIQF
+259 TRAEAIHF

-303 SFDTSTVGSQYLGFS
+303 SFDTSTIGSQYLGFS

-455 NGAFDISA
+455 NGTFDISA
-463 TSHGASVT
+463 TSHGASVA

-488 TSASGTFAGNISGRG
+488 TSASGTFSGNISGRG
-503 GLVLTGGTETLA
+503 GLVLTGGTE
-515 GTSTYAGNTSIT
+515 
-527 AGTLA
+527 
-532 LAGASSIASS
+532 
-542 SSLIDNGRFDISGAS
+542 
-557 GNETIAAL
+557 
-565 TGSGAGA
+565 
-572 VALGANNLIIS
+572 
-583 NGSGTF
+583 
-589 AGTIAGA
+589 
-596 GGLQLAGGTTTLA
+596 
-609 GTSTYAGNTSITAGT
+609 
-624 LALAGASSIASSSSV
+624 
-639 IDNGT
+639 
-644 FDISG
+644 
-649 ASGNETIAALTG
+649 
-661 SGAGAVALGANNL
+661 
-674 IISNGSGTFAGTI
+674 
-687 AGAGGLQLAGGTTTL
+687 
-702 AGTSTYAGNT
+702 
-712 SITAGTLALAGASS
+712 
-726 IASSS
+726 
-731 SVIDN
+731 
-736 GRFDISGASGNE
+736 
-748 TIAAL
+748 
-753 TGSGAGAVALGANNL
+753 
-768 IISNGSGT
+768 
-776 FAGTIAG
+776 
-783 AGGLQLAGGT
+783 
-793 TTLAGTSTYAGNT
+793 
-806 SITAGTLALAGASSI
+806 
-821 ASSSSLI
+821 
-828 DDGTFDISGA
+828 
-838 SGNETIAA
+838 
-846 LTGSGAGTVA
+846 
-856 LGANNLIISNGS
+856 
-868 GTFAGTIAGTGGLQL
+868 
-883 AGGTTTLAGTSTYA
+883 TLAGTSTYA

-996 TGGTPVVS
+996 TGSTPVVT

-1205 FGQANNGN
+1205 FGQANDGN

-1321 RPFVAAR
+1321 TPFVAAR

-1356 GAISAGAR
+1356 GAIGAGAR

>member
-1 MQGSQSAVGV
+1 M

-182 TDNGGGGSGGDGGQ
+182 TDNGGGGSGGDGGL

-273 LEIRTGSNIIGNVN
+273 LEIRTGSNIIGDVN

-303 SFDTSTVGSQYLGFS
+303 SFDTSTIGSQYLGFS

-471 GLTGTG
+471 GLTWTG

-515 GTSTYAGNTSIT
+515 GTSTYAGNTSI
-527 AGTLA
+527 A
-532 LAGASSIASS
+532 
-542 SSLIDNGRFDISGAS
+542 
-557 GNETIAAL
+557 
-565 TGSGAGA
+565 
-572 VALGANNLIIS
+572 
-583 NGSGTF
+583 
-589 AGTIAGA
+589 
-596 GGLQLAGGTTTLA
+596 
-609 GTSTYAGNTSITAGT
+609 
-624 LALAGASSIASSSSV
+624 
-639 IDNGT
+639 
-644 FDISG
+644 
-649 ASGNETIAALTG
+649 
-661 SGAGAVALGANNL
+661 
-674 IISNGSGTFAGTI
+674 
-687 AGAGGLQLAGGTTTL
+687 
-702 AGTSTYAGNT
+702 
-712 SITAGTLALAGASS
+712 
-726 IASSS
+726 
-731 SVIDN
+731 
-736 GRFDISGASGNE
+736 
-748 TIAAL
+748 
-753 TGSGAGAVALGANNL
+753 
-768 IISNGSGT
+768 
-776 FAGTIAG
+776 
-783 AGGLQLAGGT
+783 
-793 TTLAGTSTYAGNT
+793 
-806 SITAGTLALAGASSI
+806 AGTLALAGASSI

-828 DDGTFDISGA
+828 DDGRFDISGA

-846 LTGSGAGTVA
+846 LTGSSAGAVA

-1023 AMVTVDASAILRG
+1023 ARVTVDASAILRG

-1205 FGQANNGN
+1205 FGQANDGN

-1300 GWFLGSGVNASY
+1300 GWFLGSGINASY

-1321 RPFVAAR
+1321 TPFVAAR

-1356 GAISAGAR
+1356 GAIGAGAR

>member
-1 MQGSQSAVGV
+1 M
-11 VTNGLGT
+11 
-18 GAGGGGG
+18 
-25 GGVNLSDGI
+25 SDGI

-131 GGHGGSGDASGNSG
+131 GGHGGSGDAGGNSG

-182 TDNGGGGSGGDGGQ
+182 TDNGGGGAGGDGGL

-223 TGGNGSFGN
+223 TGGNGSVGN

-273 LEIRTGSNIIGNVN
+273 LEIRTGSNIIGDVN

-303 SFDTSTVGSQYLGFS
+303 SFDTSTIGSQYLGFS

-439 NLGPGGAIA
+439 SLGPGGAIA

-455 NGAFDISA
+455 NGTFDISA
-463 TSHGASVT
+463 TSHGASVA

-488 TSASGTFAGNISGRG
+488 TSASGTFSGNISGRG

-542 SSLIDNGRFDISGAS
+542 SS
-557 GNETIAAL
+557 
-565 TGSGAGA
+565 
-572 VALGANNLIIS
+572 
-583 NGSGTF
+583 
-589 AGTIAGA
+589 
-596 GGLQLAGGTTTLA
+596 
-609 GTSTYAGNTSITAGT
+609 
-624 LALAGASSIASSSSV
+624 
-639 IDNGT
+639 
-644 FDISG
+644 
-649 ASGNETIAALTG
+649 
-661 SGAGAVALGANNL
+661 
-674 IISNGSGTFAGTI
+674 
-687 AGAGGLQLAGGTTTL
+687 
-702 AGTSTYAGNT
+702 
-712 SITAGTLALAGASS
+712 
-726 IASSS
+726 
-731 SVIDN
+731 VIDN
-736 GRFDISGASGNE
+736 GR
-748 TIAAL
+748 
-753 TGSGAGAVALGANNL
+753 
-768 IISNGSGT
+768 
-776 FAGTIAG
+776 
-783 AGGLQLAGGT
+783 
-793 TTLAGTSTYAGNT
+793 
-806 SITAGTLALAGASSI
+806 
-821 ASSSSLI
+821 
-828 DDGTFDISGA
+828 FDISGA

-996 TGGTPVVS
+996 TGSAPVVT

-1010 EVGDSIHGSTVLH
+1010 EVGDSIHVSTVLH
-1023 AMVTVDASAILRG
+1023 ARVTVDASAILRG

-1259 DYGIYRHGPWRIA
+1259 EYGIYRHGPWRIA

-1281 VNSRRSLVP
+1281 VNSRRSLAP

-1356 GAISAGAR
+1356 GAIGAGAR

-1396 ETLGTEI
+1396 ETLGTET

>member
-1 MQGSQSAVGV
+1 M

-34 GGAGGNGGNGNL
+34 GGGGGNGGNGNL

-182 TDNGGGGSGGDGGQ
+182 TDNGGGGSGGDGGL

-273 LEIRTGSNIIGNVN
+273 LEIRTGSNIIGDVN

-303 SFDTSTVGSQYLGFS
+303 SFDTSTIGSQYLGFS

-439 NLGPGGAIA
+439 SLGPGGAIA

-572 VALGANNLIIS
+572 VTLGANNLIIS

-609 GTSTYAGNTSITAGT
+609 GTSTYT
-624 LALAGASSIASSSSV
+624 
-639 IDNGT
+639 
-644 FDISG
+644 
-649 ASGNETIAALTG
+649 
-661 SGAGAVALGANNL
+661 
-674 IISNGSGTFAGTI
+674 
-687 AGAGGLQLAGGTTTL
+687 
-702 AGTSTYAGNT
+702 
-712 SITAGTLALAGASS
+712 
-726 IASSS
+726 
-731 SVIDN
+731 
-736 GRFDISGASGNE
+736 
-748 TIAAL
+748 
-753 TGSGAGAVALGANNL
+753 
-768 IISNGSGT
+768 
-776 FAGTIAG
+776 
-783 AGGLQLAGGT
+783 
-793 TTLAGTSTYAGNT
+793 
-806 SITAGTLALAGASSI
+806 
-821 ASSSSLI
+821 
-828 DDGTFDISGA
+828 
-838 SGNETIAA
+838 
-846 LTGSGAGTVA
+846 
-856 LGANNLIISNGS
+856 
-868 GTFAGTIAGTGGLQL
+868 
-883 AGGTTTLAGTSTYA
+883 

-996 TGGTPVVS
+996 TGSAPVVT

-1205 FGQANNGN
+1205 FGQANDGN

-1321 RPFVAAR
+1321 TPFVAAR

-1356 GAISAGAR
+1356 GAIGAGAR

>member
-1 MQGSQSAVGV
+1 M

-117 SSSNSTT
+117 SSGNSTT

-303 SFDTSTVGSQYLGFS
+303 SFDTSTIGSQYLGFS

-455 NGAFDISA
+455 NGTFDISA

-542 SSLIDNGRFDISGAS
+542 SS
-557 GNETIAAL
+557 
-565 TGSGAGA
+565 
-572 VALGANNLIIS
+572 
-583 NGSGTF
+583 
-589 AGTIAGA
+589 
-596 GGLQLAGGTTTLA
+596 
-609 GTSTYAGNTSITAGT
+609 
-624 LALAGASSIASSSSV
+624 V
-639 IDNGT
+639 IDN
-644 FDISG
+644 
-649 ASGNETIAALTG
+649 
-661 SGAGAVALGANNL
+661 
-674 IISNGSGTFAGTI
+674 
-687 AGAGGLQLAGGTTTL
+687 
-702 AGTSTYAGNT
+702 
-712 SITAGTLALAGASS
+712 
-726 IASSS
+726 
-731 SVIDN
+731 
-736 GRFDISGASGNE
+736 
-748 TIAAL
+748 
-753 TGSGAGAVALGANNL
+753 
-768 IISNGSGT
+768 
-776 FAGTIAG
+776 
-783 AGGLQLAGGT
+783 
-793 TTLAGTSTYAGNT
+793 
-806 SITAGTLALAGASSI
+806 
-821 ASSSSLI
+821 
-828 DDGTFDISGA
+828 GTFDISGA

-1205 FGQANNGN
+1205 FGQANDGN

-1321 RPFVAAR
+1321 TPFVAAR

-1356 GAISAGAR
+1356 GAIGAGAR

>member
-1 MQGSQSAVGV
+1 
-11 VTNGLGT
+11 
-18 GAGGGGG
+18 
-25 GGVNLSDGI
+25 LSDGI

-167 NAGQLAGGTGGFGGT
+167 NVGQLAGGTGGFGGT
-182 TDNGGGGSGGDGGQ
+182 TDNGGGGSGGDGGL

-303 SFDTSTVGSQYLGFS
+303 SFDTSTIGSQYLGFS

-439 NLGPGGAIA
+439 SLGLGGAIA

-463 TSHGASVT
+463 TSHGASVA

-477 TVYLGNQTLTL
+477 NVYLGNQTLTL
-488 TSASGTFAGNISGRG
+488 TSASGTFSGNISGRG
-503 GLVLTGGTETLA
+503 GLVVTGGTETLA

-542 SSLIDNGRFDISGAS
+542 SSLIDDGR
-557 GNETIAAL
+557 
-565 TGSGAGA
+565 
-572 VALGANNLIIS
+572 
-583 NGSGTF
+583 
-589 AGTIAGA
+589 
-596 GGLQLAGGTTTLA
+596 
-609 GTSTYAGNTSITAGT
+609 
-624 LALAGASSIASSSSV
+624 
-639 IDNGT
+639 
-644 FDISG
+644 
-649 ASGNETIAALTG
+649 
-661 SGAGAVALGANNL
+661 
-674 IISNGSGTFAGTI
+674 
-687 AGAGGLQLAGGTTTL
+687 
-702 AGTSTYAGNT
+702 
-712 SITAGTLALAGASS
+712 
-726 IASSS
+726 
-731 SVIDN
+731 
-736 GRFDISGASGNE
+736 
-748 TIAAL
+748 
-753 TGSGAGAVALGANNL
+753 
-768 IISNGSGT
+768 
-776 FAGTIAG
+776 
-783 AGGLQLAGGT
+783 
-793 TTLAGTSTYAGNT
+793 
-806 SITAGTLALAGASSI
+806 
-821 ASSSSLI
+821 
-828 DDGTFDISGA
+828 FDISGA

-883 AGGTTTLAGTSTYA
+883 AGGTTTLAGTSTYT

-930 GAMSPFGTARLID
+930 GAMSPFSTARLID
-943 VANTGGSL
+943 VAKTGGSL

-996 TGGTPVVS
+996 TGSAPVVT

-1205 FGQANNGN
+1205 FGQANDGN

-1259 DYGIYRHGPWRIA
+1259 EYGIYRHGPWRIA

-1312 TDHIDRGFI
+1312 TDHIERGFI
-1321 RPFVAAR
+1321 TPFVAAR

-1388 GNRLLAST
+1388 GNRLLATT
-1396 ETLGTEI
+1396 ETLGTET

>member
-1 MQGSQSAVGV
+1 M

-182 TDNGGGGSGGDGGQ
+182 TDNGGGGSGGDGGL

-273 LEIRTGSNIIGNVN
+273 LEIRTGSNIIGDVN

-303 SFDTSTVGSQYLGFS
+303 SFDTSTIGSQYLGFS

-488 TSASGTFAGNISGRG
+488 TSASGTFSGNISGRG

-542 SSLIDNGRFDISGAS
+542 SSLIDDGRFDISGAS

-589 AGTIAGA
+589 AGTIAG
-596 GGLQLAGGTTTLA
+596 
-609 GTSTYAGNTSITAGT
+609 
-624 LALAGASSIASSSSV
+624 
-639 IDNGT
+639 
-644 FDISG
+644 
-649 ASGNETIAALTG
+649 
-661 SGAGAVALGANNL
+661 
-674 IISNGSGTFAGTI
+674 
-687 AGAGGLQLAGGTTTL
+687 
-702 AGTSTYAGNT
+702 
-712 SITAGTLALAGASS
+712 
-726 IASSS
+726 
-731 SVIDN
+731 
-736 GRFDISGASGNE
+736 
-748 TIAAL
+748 
-753 TGSGAGAVALGANNL
+753 
-768 IISNGSGT
+768 
-776 FAGTIAG
+776 
-783 AGGLQLAGGT
+783 
-793 TTLAGTSTYAGNT
+793 
-806 SITAGTLALAGASSI
+806 
-821 ASSSSLI
+821 
-828 DDGTFDISGA
+828 
-838 SGNETIAA
+838 
-846 LTGSGAGTVA
+846 
-856 LGANNLIISNGS
+856 
-868 GTFAGTIAGTGGLQL
+868 TGGLQL
-883 AGGTTTLAGTSTYA
+883 AGGTTTLAGTSTYT

-996 TGGTPVVS
+996 TGSAPVVT

-1205 FGQANNGN
+1205 FGQANDGN

-1356 GAISAGAR
+1356 GAIGAGAR

-1396 ETLGTEI
+1396 ETLGTET

>member
-1 MQGSQSAVGV
+1 MRISMIKYTVHASGPLRDSAATIPFVQIALRAFFIISVSLLTLAPGYVWANGGDGGGGINSGLAATLGLAPAGAGGTGGATTPTSGQAAGVQGSQSAVGV

-182 TDNGGGGSGGDGGQ
+182 TDNGGGGSGGDGGL

-303 SFDTSTVGSQYLGFS
+303 SFDTSTIGSQYLGFS

-542 SSLIDNGRFDISGAS
+542 SSLIDNG
-557 GNETIAAL
+557 
-565 TGSGAGA
+565 
-572 VALGANNLIIS
+572 
-583 NGSGTF
+583 
-589 AGTIAGA
+589 
-596 GGLQLAGGTTTLA
+596 
-609 GTSTYAGNTSITAGT
+609 
-624 LALAGASSIASSSSV
+624 
-639 IDNGT
+639 
-644 FDISG
+644 
-649 ASGNETIAALTG
+649 
-661 SGAGAVALGANNL
+661 
-674 IISNGSGTFAGTI
+674 
-687 AGAGGLQLAGGTTTL
+687 
-702 AGTSTYAGNT
+702 
-712 SITAGTLALAGASS
+712 
-726 IASSS
+726 
-731 SVIDN
+731 
-736 GRFDISGASGNE
+736 
-748 TIAAL
+748 
-753 TGSGAGAVALGANNL
+753 
-768 IISNGSGT
+768 
-776 FAGTIAG
+776 
-783 AGGLQLAGGT
+783 
-793 TTLAGTSTYAGNT
+793 
-806 SITAGTLALAGASSI
+806 
-821 ASSSSLI
+821 
-828 DDGTFDISGA
+828 TFDISGA

-996 TGGTPVVS
+996 TGSAPVVT

-1205 FGQANNGN
+1205 FGQANDGN

-1321 RPFVAAR
+1321 TPFVAAR

-1356 GAISAGAR
+1356 GAIGAGAR

>member
-1 MQGSQSAVGV
+1 MIKYTVHASGPLRDSAATIPFVQIALRAFFIISVSLLTLAPGYVWANGGDGGGGINSGLAATLGLAPAGAGGTGGATTPTSGQAAGVQGSQSAVGV

-34 GGAGGNGGNGNL
+34 GGGGGNGGNGNL

-117 SSSNSTT
+117 SSGNSTT

-182 TDNGGGGSGGDGGQ
+182 TDNGGGGSGGDGGL

-303 SFDTSTVGSQYLGFS
+303 SFDTSTIGSQYLGFS

-439 NLGPGGAIA
+439 SLGLGGAIA
-448 DSSGVVD
+448 DSSDVVD

-488 TSASGTFAGNISGRG
+488 TSASGIFSGNISGRG

-624 LALAGASSIASSSSV
+624 LALAGASSIASSSS
-639 IDNGT
+639 
-644 FDISG
+644 
-649 ASGNETIAALTG
+649 
-661 SGAGAVALGANNL
+661 
-674 IISNGSGTFAGTI
+674 
-687 AGAGGLQLAGGTTTL
+687 
-702 AGTSTYAGNT
+702 
-712 SITAGTLALAGASS
+712 
-726 IASSS
+726 
-731 SVIDN
+731 
-736 GRFDISGASGNE
+736 
-748 TIAAL
+748 
-753 TGSGAGAVALGANNL
+753 
-768 IISNGSGT
+768 
-776 FAGTIAG
+776 
-783 AGGLQLAGGT
+783 
-793 TTLAGTSTYAGNT
+793 
-806 SITAGTLALAGASSI
+806 
-821 ASSSSLI
+821 LI
-828 DDGTFDISGA
+828 DDGRFDISGA

-868 GTFAGTIAGTGGLQL
+868 GTFAGTIAGSGGLQL

-1023 AMVTVDASAILRG
+1023 ARVTVDASAILRG

-1205 FGQANNGN
+1205 FGQANDGN

-1321 RPFVAAR
+1321 TPFVAAR

-1356 GAISAGAR
+1356 GAIGAGAR

-1396 ETLGTEI
+1396 ETLGTET

>member
-1 MQGSQSAVGV
+1 MRISMIKYTVHASGPLRDSAATISFVQIALRAFFIISVSLLTLAPGYVWANGGDGGGGINSGLAATLGLAPAGAGGTGGATTPTSGQAAGVQGSQSAVGV

-182 TDNGGGGSGGDGGQ
+182 TDNGGGGSGGDGGL

-273 LEIRTGSNIIGNVN
+273 LEIRTGSNIIGDVN

-303 SFDTSTVGSQYLGFS
+303 SFDTSTIGSQYLGFS

-439 NLGPGGAIA
+439 SLGPGGAIA

-463 TSHGASVT
+463 TSHGASVA

-488 TSASGTFAGNISGRG
+488 TSASGTFSGNISGRG

-542 SSLIDNGRFDISGAS
+542 SS
-557 GNETIAAL
+557 
-565 TGSGAGA
+565 
-572 VALGANNLIIS
+572 
-583 NGSGTF
+583 
-589 AGTIAGA
+589 
-596 GGLQLAGGTTTLA
+596 
-609 GTSTYAGNTSITAGT
+609 
-624 LALAGASSIASSSSV
+624 
-639 IDNGT
+639 
-644 FDISG
+644 
-649 ASGNETIAALTG
+649 
-661 SGAGAVALGANNL
+661 
-674 IISNGSGTFAGTI
+674 
-687 AGAGGLQLAGGTTTL
+687 
-702 AGTSTYAGNT
+702 
-712 SITAGTLALAGASS
+712 
-726 IASSS
+726 
-731 SVIDN
+731 VIDN
-736 GRFDISGASGNE
+736 GR
-748 TIAAL
+748 
-753 TGSGAGAVALGANNL
+753 
-768 IISNGSGT
+768 
-776 FAGTIAG
+776 
-783 AGGLQLAGGT
+783 
-793 TTLAGTSTYAGNT
+793 
-806 SITAGTLALAGASSI
+806 
-821 ASSSSLI
+821 
-828 DDGTFDISGA
+828 FDISGA

-883 AGGTTTLAGTSTYA
+883 AGGTTTLAGTSTYT

-996 TGGTPVVS
+996 TGSTPVVS

-1205 FGQANNGN
+1205 FGQANDGN

-1321 RPFVAAR
+1321 TPFVAAR

-1356 GAISAGAR
+1356 GAIGAGAR

>member
-1 MQGSQSAVGV
+1 
-11 VTNGLGT
+11 
-18 GAGGGGG
+18 
-25 GGVNLSDGI
+25 
-34 GGAGGNGGNGNL
+34 
-46 LLSILSTSP
+46 
-55 GGTGGSGGSVGS
+55 
-67 NATQIDNAGA
+67 
-77 VAGGAGNAG
+77 
-86 TDGTGTLNLLEGGGG
+86 
-101 GGGGAGG
+101 
-108 SGLVVTGSG
+108 
-117 SSSNSTT
+117 
-124 GTITGGA
+124 
-131 GGHGGSGDASGNSG
+131 
-145 GGGGGGGSG
+145 
-154 GVGLLLT
+154 
-161 GDGSFD
+161 
-167 NAGQLAGGTGGFGGT
+167 
-182 TDNGGGGSGGDGGQ
+182 
-196 GAALTNGGSLIN
+196 
-208 SGSISGGNGGIGGAS
+208 
-223 TGGNGSFGN
+223 
-232 GGAAITGTNLSIIN
+232 
-246 SGTISGGL
+246 
-254 SGNGS
+254 
-259 TRAEAIQF
+259 
-267 TGGTNS
+267 
-273 LEIRTGSNIIGNVN
+273 
-287 ATAGTNALIL
+287 
-297 GGTVND
+297 
-303 SFDTSTVGSQYLGFS
+303 
-318 AYRKTGNGTWA
+318 
-329 LTGSTS
+329 
-335 AVTPWTIDA
+335 
-344 GTLSISAA
+344 
-352 GSLGAAGSSLTFNG
+352 
-366 GTLQFSNTFDL
+366 
-377 ASGNAIVLAA
+377 
-387 GGGSIDTN
+387 
-395 TFDTSI
+395 
-401 SQPVSGTGNLMVYGL
+401 
-416 GQLTLAGANTY
+416 
-427 SGTTTIGNATTL
+427 
-439 NLGPGGAIA
+439 
-448 DSSGVVD
+448 
-455 NGAFDISA
+455 
-463 TSHGASVT
+463 
-471 GLTGTG
+471 
-477 TVYLGNQTLTL
+477 
-488 TSASGTFAGNISGRG
+488 
-503 GLVLTGGTETLA
+503 
-515 GTSTYAGNTSIT
+515 
-527 AGTLA
+527 
-532 LAGASSIASS
+532 
-542 SSLIDNGRFDISGAS
+542 
-557 GNETIAAL
+557 
-565 TGSGAGA
+565 
-572 VALGANNLIIS
+572 
-583 NGSGTF
+583 
-589 AGTIAGA
+589 
-596 GGLQLAGGTTTLA
+596 
-609 GTSTYAGNTSITAGT
+609 
-624 LALAGASSIASSSSV
+624 
-639 IDNGT
+639 
-644 FDISG
+644 
-649 ASGNETIAALTG
+649 
-661 SGAGAVALGANNL
+661 
-674 IISNGSGTFAGTI
+674 
-687 AGAGGLQLAGGTTTL
+687 
-702 AGTSTYAGNT
+702 
-712 SITAGTLALAGASS
+712 
-726 IASSS
+726 
-731 SVIDN
+731 
-736 GRFDISGASGNE
+736 
-748 TIAAL
+748 
-753 TGSGAGAVALGANNL
+753 
-768 IISNGSGT
+768 
-776 FAGTIAG
+776 
-783 AGGLQLAGGT
+783 
-793 TTLAGTSTYAGNT
+793 
-806 SITAGTLALAGASSI
+806 
-821 ASSSSLI
+821 
-828 DDGTFDISGA
+828 
-838 SGNETIAA
+838 
-846 LTGSGAGTVA
+846 
-856 LGANNLIISNGS
+856 
-868 GTFAGTIAGTGGLQL
+868 
-883 AGGTTTLAGTSTYA
+883 
-897 GNTSIT
+897 
-903 GGTLLVSNDSALGA
+903 
-917 AGGNLLLSSGGTL
+917 
-930 GAMSPFGTARLID
+930 MSPFGTARLID

-996 TGGTPVVS
+996 TGSTPVVT

-1205 FGQANNGN
+1205 FGQANDGN

-1259 DYGIYRHGPWRIA
+1259 EYGIYRHGPWRIA

-1321 RPFVAAR
+1321 TPFVAAR

-1356 GAISAGAR
+1356 GAIGAGAR

>member
-1 MQGSQSAVGV
+1 MRISMIKYTVHASGPLRDSAATISFVQIALRAFFIISVSLLTLAPGYVWANGGDGGGGINSGLAATLGLAPAGAGGTGGATTPTSGQAAGVQGSQSAVGV

-117 SSSNSTT
+117 SSGNSTT

-273 LEIRTGSNIIGNVN
+273 LEIRTGSNIIGDVN

-303 SFDTSTVGSQYLGFS
+303 SFDTSTIGSQYLGFS

-439 NLGPGGAIA
+439 SLGPGGAIA

-488 TSASGTFAGNISGRG
+488 TSASGIFSGNISGRG
-503 GLVLTGGTETLA
+503 GLVVTGGTETLA

-542 SSLIDNGRFDISGAS
+542 
-557 GNETIAAL
+557 
-565 TGSGAGA
+565 
-572 VALGANNLIIS
+572 
-583 NGSGTF
+583 
-589 AGTIAGA
+589 
-596 GGLQLAGGTTTLA
+596 
-609 GTSTYAGNTSITAGT
+609 Y
-624 LALAGASSIASSSSV
+624 SV
-639 IDNGT
+639 IDN
-644 FDISG
+644 
-649 ASGNETIAALTG
+649 
-661 SGAGAVALGANNL
+661 
-674 IISNGSGTFAGTI
+674 
-687 AGAGGLQLAGGTTTL
+687 
-702 AGTSTYAGNT
+702 
-712 SITAGTLALAGASS
+712 
-726 IASSS
+726 
-731 SVIDN
+731 
-736 GRFDISGASGNE
+736 
-748 TIAAL
+748 
-753 TGSGAGAVALGANNL
+753 
-768 IISNGSGT
+768 
-776 FAGTIAG
+776 
-783 AGGLQLAGGT
+783 
-793 TTLAGTSTYAGNT
+793 
-806 SITAGTLALAGASSI
+806 
-821 ASSSSLI
+821 
-828 DDGTFDISGA
+828 GTFDISGA

-996 TGGTPVVS
+996 TGSAPVVT

-1023 AMVTVDASAILRG
+1023 ARVTVDASAILRG

-1185 DTTDAVLASRKGFWL
+1185 DTTDAALASRKGFWL

-1205 FGQANNGN
+1205 FGQANDGN

-1300 GWFLGSGVNASY
+1300 GWFLGSGINASY

-1321 RPFVAAR
+1321 TPFVAAR

-1356 GAISAGAR
+1356 GAIGAGAR

-1456 W
+1456 L